1 MVLVS
6 ELHCGVSYNIIAEGM
21 YNKIILGPGLSYG
34 ALTTGLCPLIV
45 TTSKAS
51 L

>member
-6 ELHCGVSYNIIAEGM
+6 ELHCGISYNIIAEGM
-21 YNKIILGPGLSYG
+21 HNKIILGPGLLYG

-45 TTSKAS
+45 TRSKAS